1 MQAHQPRRRILSG
14 VLHVGFTLIE
24 LLVVV
29 AIIAI
34 LASLLLPAL
43 GKAKESAKRVVCLN
57 NMRQLSLALSIYSN
71 DFNGRIPR
79 FHKWLF
85 TRGGDLTTGALYP
98 YLKSKSVYLCPTDQN
113 ELDRQRAQN
122 ARSAAAAAAEAA
134 QNGTPVRGAVTVR
147 RDFSFAMNCAL
158 CHVQDLSAFVEP
170 SKTLLFMEPKLT
182 PNQYTGVSAPG
193 GSDSIAL
200 RHQKR
205 GHVMFGDLHIELFD
219 KKSFDK
225 AARDRRFWYPNDTAQ
240 NFRP

>member
-1 MQAHQPRRRILSG
+1 MQALQSRRSRSLSSILS
-14 VLHVGFTLIE
+14 VGFTLIE

-43 GKAKESAKRVVCLN
+43 AKAKESAKRVVCLS
-57 NMRQLSLALSIYSN
+57 NMRQLSVALSVYSQ
-71 DFNGRIPR
+71 DFNGRVPR

-85 TRGGDLTTGALYP
+85 TRPGDLTTGALYP
-98 YLKSKSVYLCPTDQN
+98 YLKSKSVYLCPTDKN
-113 ELDRQRAQN
+113 ELDRQRAVYAKN
-122 ARSAAAAAAEAA
+122 AAAAAAEAM
-134 QNGTPVRGAVTVR
+134 QNGTPVRGAAKVG

-158 CHVQDLSAFVEP
+158 CHVQDLSAFMEP

-193 GSDSIAL
+193 GADSIAL

-205 GHVMFGDLHIELFD
+205 GHIMFGDLHIEAFD
-219 KKSFDK
+219 KKAFDK
-225 AARDRRFWYPNDTAQ
+225 ANRDRRFWYPNDQ
-240 NFRP
+240 MR